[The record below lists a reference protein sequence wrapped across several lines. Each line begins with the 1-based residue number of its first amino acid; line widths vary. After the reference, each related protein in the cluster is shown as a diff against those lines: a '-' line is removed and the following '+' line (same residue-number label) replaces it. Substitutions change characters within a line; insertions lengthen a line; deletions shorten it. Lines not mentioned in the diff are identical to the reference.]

1 MTVERACRTCRSLVT
16 GEACALCGGT
26 DLTKSWEGCIFI
38 ENTENSE
45 VATAIG
51 AKTPGKYALKLK

>member
-1 MTVERACRTCRSLVT
+1 MEKACRNCRLVVD
-16 GEACALCGGT
+16 GPICPLCNT
-26 DLTKSWEGCIFI
+26 ADHLTKTWEGYII
-38 ENTENSE
+38 IVNQEGSE